1 MFKIRMGIP
10 EMSGFGDGLKKK
22 VEYNKADKNELPQVK
37 NINGQYQKNP
47 SAISI
52 SSTQKFNC
60 IKFPLCLNP

>member
-10 EMSGFGDGLKKK
+10 EMSGFGDDLKKK

-37 NINGQYQKNP
+37 NIIGQYQKNP

-52 SSTQKFNC
+52 SSTLASRSN
-60 IKFPLCLNP
+60 IMLL